1 MATLNTT
8 IILRNDL
15 TANWLANKSVVLAK
29 GEVGIEFLANGK
41 AKMKI
46 GDGTKTWEQL
56 SYFGGDAAKYFD
68 VVPQVAEDGSVEIH
82 AEAIARV
89 VGNAELAGG
98 DIAVVKETFAT
109 GKTQHTAY
117 VYDETLGAWKA
128 MDGNYSADN
137 FYTS

>member
-15 TANWLANKSVVLAK
+15 TANWLANKSVVLSK
-29 GEVGIEFLANGK
+29 GEVGIEFLTNGK

-46 GDGTKTWEQL
+46 GDGQKTWEQL

-68 VVPQVAEDGSVEIH
+68 VVPEVAEDGSVEIH
-82 AEAIARV
+82 TEAIARV
-89 VGNAELAGG
+89 VGNLELSGG

-109 GKTQHTAY
+109 GKT
-117 VYDETLGAWKA
+117 
-128 MDGNYSADN
+128 
-137 FYTS
+137 